1 MTSSNTRISKLR
13 DILENEDTFA
23 TTLLAICVDAFGT
36 EFFEYDPET
45 TWLGLAEIYGAELP
59 RANKDKIQAMTLV
72 YTTDIPLISVEA
84 FNFVCNVLSGSE
96 ANFKHWD
103 PLSPEEAI
111 WGIYEMLLHIGI
123 DRDKNEEPPEFG
135 HEVRRYLGIILF
147 NDGIFDPPDILRIA
161 EMPDRSNLDQWTDE
175 PVIFNAVWDK
185 AQTEKR
191 ALLEFL
197 AARLEEMMSELNDVL
212 PQLEHY
218 DEEAWDKFA
227 KAVNTNV
234 RKIVNEHTEAAL
246 ART

>member
-1 MTSSNTRISKLR
+1 MTSSNTKISKLR

-23 TTLLAICVDAFGT
+23 TTLVTICVDAFGT

-45 TWLGLAEIYGAELP
+45 TWLGLAELYGAELP
-59 RANKDKIQAMTLV
+59 RTNKDKIQAMTLV
-72 YTTDIPLISVEA
+72 YTTDLPLISVEA

-96 ANFKHWD
+96 ANFKKWD
-103 PLSPEEAI
+103 PLAPEEAI

-123 DRDKNEEPPEFG
+123 DREKDEEPPQFS

-147 NDGIFDPPDILRIA
+147 NDGIFDPPDIMRIA

-175 PVIFNAVWDK
+175 PAIFNAVWDK
-185 AQTEKR
+185 AQTEKQ

-197 AARLEEMMSELNDVL
+197 AERLYGMMTELNDVL

-218 DEEAWDKFA
+218 NEESWDKFA
-227 KAVNTNV
+227 TAVSANV
-234 RKIVNEHTEAAL
+234 SKITAEQEETTL
-246 ART
+246 ARA